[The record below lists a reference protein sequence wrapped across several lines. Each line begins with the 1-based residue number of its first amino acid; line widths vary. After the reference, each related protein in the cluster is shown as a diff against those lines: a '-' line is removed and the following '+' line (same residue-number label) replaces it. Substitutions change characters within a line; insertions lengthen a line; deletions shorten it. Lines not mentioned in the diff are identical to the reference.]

1 MWGDIFLKEFSH
13 VRHLKWYE
21 GLCEALRSDSSWFWW
36 HVLIEAATTREDS
49 LIIHTFQR
57 TFLIFWKIGWKYHS
71 YLFSESLTIVAGHP
85 LAPGVEVCKKFPKE
99 NNFQKR
105 NDAPVGAQTDGNLK
119 WKSKQ
124 DKARFE
130 VYLHIYIYMVLY
142 KMKVG
147 WFLCIDLIW

>member
-1 MWGDIFLKEFSH
+1 M
-13 VRHLKWYE
+13 RHLKWYE

-36 HVLIEAATTREDS
+36 HVLIGRHHS
-49 LIIHTFQR
+49 RGLFNHPHFSTF
-57 TFLIFWKIGWKYHS
+57 FIFRKIGWKYHS

-142 KMKVG
+142 KMKAG
-147 WFLCIDLIW
+147 WFHASNLCIDLIW